1 MEDAD
6 TRKTLEVEFGDVDGR
21 KIFDEIEKFIEEFDR
36 DNHPT
41 YRRAA
46 ENEIVEIIMWY
57 IEFPRK
63 LSIRGIRRGNLDEAG
78 ANAYISVLRKY
89 YITYLFLED
98 SPQISALRK
107 AFLDMV
113 VKELV
118 INRKNNSEICSRVE
132 KFMQQIVKKHLPDQA
147 ALSQALKEKSDALFM
162 ALKATPREEETWRSA
177 TFADTSST
185 LRPPPPRPEEPSP
198 DMLTPTHSADLDTIL
213 ELILDAD
220 YEFKKGN
227 LEDTAY
233 VKRIFDKVNTESQK
247 LGIVLQPAQF
257 LAIIE
262 EMIGNR
268 KLAQDYQG
276 SPVAGPAPYAAAAGP
291 APKGGKRHSKRYS
304 KKYSKRHSKN
314 YSKRH
319 LKRHSKKYS
328 KRHFRH

>member
-1 MEDAD
+1 MEEAD
-6 TRKTLEVEFGDVDGR
+6 SHNTLEEEFGVVEGR
-21 KIFDEIEKFIEEFDR
+21 KIFDEITKFIEEFDR

-78 ANAYISVLRKY
+78 VNAYMSVLRKY

-118 INRKNNSEICSRVE
+118 INRKNSSEICSRVQE
-132 KFMQQIVKKHLPDQA
+132 FMQQQLVKKHLPDQA
-147 ALSQALKEKSDALFM
+147 ALSQALKEKSDALFL
-162 ALKATPREEETWRSA
+162 ALKGTPHVEDRWGSA

-198 DMLTPTHSADLDTIL
+198 DMLPPTHSADLDTIL

-233 VKRIFDKVNTESQK
+233 LKRIFDKVNIESQK
-247 LGIVLQPAQF
+247 QGIVLQPAQF

-276 SPVAGPAPYAAAAGP
+276 AAAAGPAVGP

-304 KKYSKRHSKN
+304 K
-314 YSKRH
+314 
-319 LKRHSKKYS
+319 RHSKKYS
-328 KRHFRH
+328 KRHSNKYSKRNSKKRSKRHFRH